1 MDKQAEKQV
10 ADLLLKRGVKVKVK
24 APLFLRWF
32 GKKTLSLVVKVSTV
46 RTLVKIAD
54 ISLNIDVSLNKEIN
68 LQQATTAVKQYGKPM
83 SKIVALAI
91 LNSATKNWRLGWL
104 AQHLYK
110 NMSATEMYYIYQMI
124 MLYGGYEDFINT
136 IRFTQA
142 TRITKPMNLSQKE
155 KRS

>member
-1 MDKQAEKQV
+1 MDNKAEKQV

-24 APLFLRWF
+24 APLFVRWF
-32 GKKTLSLVVKVSTV
+32 GKKTLSFVVTVPTV

-54 ISLNIDVSLNKEIN
+54 VSLNIDVDLNKEIN
-68 LQQATTAVKQYGKPM
+68 LQQATTAVKQHGKRM

-91 LNSATKNWRLGWL
+91 LNSPVKNWRLGWL
-104 AQHLYK
+104 SRHLYK
-110 NMSATEMYYIYQMI
+110 NMSATEMYYLYQMI

-142 TRITKPMNLSQKE
+142 TRITKPMNLSQNK